1 MSKTIMSPTRSLIV
15 TSGGMRL
22 DQYLGDSAH
31 CRSRSEA
38 LSLIKAGCVKLNGKK
53 SLKAS
58 ISVKA
63 GDRLELILPSPTPA
77 HDPDTK
83 QFFLPVLYEDAACM
97 VIDKPAGIIV
107 HPGHGMKPDDTTV
120 LAALAPLFRERNMPF
135 HASSVLVHRLDK
147 DTTGCLLIA
156 KTPEAH
162 LILQKQFAGREVR
175 KTYLALVAGLPSP
188 AAAVIDAPIG
198 RHKHHRTRM
207 SVMDASS
214 KLREAKTT
222 YRTLATGDD
231 ATLLA
236 CDLHTGR
243 THQLRVHLSTVGHP
257 ILGDET
263 YGSDRSKGLS
273 VKSGIDRI
281 CLHAWK
287 FSFTSLKGK
296 RVEVESCVPEKLKKA
311 LENVGIEWVCA

>member
-1 MSKTIMSPTRSLIV
+1 MSKMNPRQAQTITV

-31 CRSRSEA
+31 CRSRSDA
-38 LSLIKAGCVKLNGKK
+38 LRLIKAGSVKLNGKK
-53 SLKAS
+53 CLKAS
-58 ISVKA
+58 VSVKA
-63 GDRLELILPSPTPA
+63 GDKLELSLPSPPPVRDEKGPTIP
-77 HDPDTK
+77 
-83 QFFLPVLYEDAACM
+83 LPVLYEDAACM

-107 HPGHGMKPDDTTV
+107 HPGHGTKPDDATILT
-120 LAALAPLFRERNMPF
+120 ALRPLFRERELPLDES
-135 HASSVLVHRLDK
+135 AVLVHRLDK

-156 KTPEAH
+156 KTPTAH
-162 LILQKQFAGREVR
+162 LALQKQFAGREVR

-198 RHKHHRTRM
+198 RHKHDRTKM

-214 KLREAKTT
+214 KLREARTT
-222 YRTLATGDD
+222 YRTLAYGDN
-231 ATLLA
+231 AALLA

-257 ILGDET
+257 ILGDQT
-263 YGSDRSKGLS
+263 YGTPASIELAED
-273 VKSGIDRI
+273 SGIERI

-287 FSFTSLKGK
+287 FSFTSLKKK
-296 RVEVESCVPEKLKKA
+296 RVEVISPVPGALKKA
-311 LENVGIEWVCA
+311 LQALEIQWKN

>member
-1 MSKTIMSPTRSLIV
+1 MSKSDTTLTVS
-15 TSGGMRL
+15 SGGMRL

-38 LSLIKAGCVKLNGKK
+38 LSLIKAGRVKLNGTKC
-53 SLKAS
+53 LKAS
-58 ISVKA
+58 ASVKA
-63 GDRLELILPSPTPA
+63 GDRLELSLPSPPPVQDSDA
-77 HDPDTK
+77 K
-83 QFFLPVLYEDAACM
+83 QVALPVLYEDATCM

-107 HPGHGMKPDDTTV
+107 HPGHGMKPGDTTI
-120 LAALAPLFRERNMPF
+120 LSALTPLFRKRDLPF
-135 HASSVLVHRLDK
+135 HPASVLVHRLDK

-162 LILQKQFAGREVR
+162 IALQKQFAGREVR

-188 AAAVIDAPIG
+188 AAAVIDSPIG

-222 YRTLATGDD
+222 YRTLSHGKNA
-231 ATLLA
+231 ALLA

-243 THQLRVHLSTVGHP
+243 THQLRVHLSTIGHP

-263 YGSDRSKGLS
+263 YGTDRSKTMAEE
-273 VKSGIDRI
+273 SGIERI

-287 FSFTSLKGK
+287 FSFTSLKHK
-296 RVEVESCVPEKLKKA
+296 RVEVESPLPGNFMKA
-311 LENVGIEWVCA
+311 LELSEIRWTLT

>member
-1 MSKTIMSPTRSLIV
+1 V
-15 TSGGMRL
+15 ASGGMRL

-38 LSLIKAGCVKLNGKK
+38 CKLIHAGVVKLNGKK
-53 SLKAS
+53 CLKPS

-63 GDRLELILPSPTPA
+63 GDRLELSLPSPPPVQ
-77 HDPDTK
+77 DPDAK
-83 QFFLPVLYEDAACM
+83 QIALPVLYEDAACM
-97 VIDKPAGIIV
+97 VIDKPAGVIV
-107 HPGHGMKPDDTTV
+107 HPGHGMKPDDTTI
-120 LAALAPLFRERNMPF
+120 LAALAPLFRERDLPF
-135 HASSVLVHRLDK
+135 HPSSVLVHRLDK
-147 DTTGCLLIA
+147 DTTGCLLVA

-162 LILQKQFAGREVR
+162 LLLQKQFAGREVR

-222 YRTLATGDD
+222 YRTLAHCDV
-231 ATLLA
+231 AALLA

-243 THQLRVHLSTVGHP
+243 THQIRVHLSTIGHP

-263 YGSDRSKGLS
+263 YGNDRSKTLAEE
-273 VKSGIDRI
+273 SGIDRI

-287 FSFTSLKGK
+287 FSFSSLKGK
-296 RVEVESCVPEKLKKA
+296 RVEVESSMPEKLEKA
-311 LENVGIEWVCA
+311 LENLGIEWFAD